1 MRETLPPY
9 NLDAEES
16 VLGSILIDPD
26 CISVLK
32 VYTEDFFSEQNQFVF
47 GAMKNLD
54 ARKIPANEITVAQEL
69 VNLGK
74 LDDAGGASYLAHL
87 VAHCP
92 TSLHAEYYAKIVR
105 DCATNRRWISAA
117 GQIENIGYKNLEP
130 KESDEQIQKIIRGIS
145 TSIED
150 DSLITP
156 KEWADKGA
164 DRYAKLSKGLKSS
177 VHTGIQQLDY
187 ETGGLF
193 QGEMW
198 VLGGGTG
205 QGKSTLAM
213 QIAENMQLEGNVLI
227 ASLEMNWRGLLDRS
241 IASKL
246 SKHPRSIRVGNYSD
260 EFYKEIFDMLP
271 IIAET
276 NIYLLGKGLTVG
288 ANISVETIYNVA
300 YKMKVR
306 HGLVAIIVDYLQ
318 LISDKNRTATE
329 RATSISTD
337 LKRIVE
343 ALEVPGLI
351 LSQFH
356 RPDEKKK
363 DTRPS
368 MHDFRDCVAKDTKV
382 LMASGKLKPVTEIN
396 DDIMVYDAQTNQYT
410 KQRADILYAG
420 TKNIYRVTTQ
430 LGFEID
436 CSDGHRFLTYSKY
449 KPLKKLSIG
458 EYITIAGTKLWQDR
472 IISIKSI
479 GRQEAYDLHVPIY
492 HNYIANGFIVHN
504 SGMVESNADGILL
517 MYRPDK
523 YPKIIEECPELRGTA
538 ELIMPKNRYG
548 DSDITIPLMWNNER
562 RIYE

>member
-69 VNLGK
+69 ANLGK
-74 LDDAGGASYLAHL
+74 LDEAGGASYLSHL

-164 DRYAKLSKGLKSS
+164 DRYATLSRGARNSIL
-177 VHTGIQQLDY
+177 TGIKQLDY

-193 QGEMW
+193 PGEMW
-198 VLGGGTG
+198 VLGGFTG
-205 QGKSTLAM
+205 EGKTTLKM
-213 QIAENMQLEGNVLI
+213 QIAEYMQLYGNVLDV
-227 ASLEMNWRGLLDRS
+227 SLEMNWRGLLDRS
-241 IASKL
+241 MASKL
-246 SKHPRSIRVGNYSD
+246 MVHPRSIRAGNYSD
-260 EFYKEIFDMLP
+260 EFYEQIVNILP
-271 IIAET
+271 TIAET

-288 ANISVETIYNVA
+288 ASISVDTLYNVA
-300 YKMKVR
+300 YKMKQR
-306 HGLVAIIVDYLQ
+306 HGLVAIVVDYLQ
-318 LISDKNRTATE
+318 LLFDKGKTPYE
-329 RATSISTD
+329 RVSNTSTQMKQI
-337 LKRIVE
+337 LE
-343 ALEVPGLI
+343 ALEVPGLV

-356 RPDEKKK
+356 RVDKNQKE
-363 DTRPS
+363 TRPTMS
-368 MHDFRDCVAKDTKV
+368 DNRD
-382 LMASGKLKPVTEIN
+382 SGLIET
-396 DDIMVYDAQTNQYT
+396 
-410 KQRADILYAG
+410 
-420 TKNIYRVTTQ
+420 
-430 LGFEID
+430 
-436 CSDGHRFLTYSKY
+436 
-449 KPLKKLSIG
+449 
-458 EYITIAGTKLWQDR
+458 
-472 IISIKSI
+472 
-479 GRQEAYDLHVPIY
+479 
-492 HNYIANGFIVHN
+492 
-504 SGMVESNADGILL
+504 NADGVLL
-517 MYRPDK
+517 MYRPEK
-523 YPKIIEECPELRGTA
+523 YPKLIAEHPELRGTA
-538 ELIMPKNRYG
+538 ELILAKNRYG
-548 DSDITIPLMWNNER
+548 DCDINIPLIWNNER